1 MSSRKRGQQAVGC
14 VQDCNSRGGVL
25 FFKFFKKRLQKHQH
39 KNKRCFSHVKE
50 CIVYYHTYS
59 KPTFA
64 SEAVEPIVSKQLYK
78 VKSPD
83 NETHNNNSLFTLK
96 CVNSSWSTTALEE
109 KKKLHDACAIWQ
121 IASSDVT
128 QWPSCIV
135 DNVGGRLKR
144 GRMCRIKRKP
154 VPPSSFEHLLSSSP

>member
-96 CVNSSWSTTALEE
+96 CVNSSWSTTALE
-109 KKKLHDACAIWQ
+109 KKKSCTTPAQ
-121 IASSDVT
+121 SDKL
-128 QWPSCIV
+128 P
-135 DNVGGRLKR
+135 
-144 GRMCRIKRKP
+144 P
-154 VPPSSFEHLLSSSP
+154 VMSLSGPVALWIMWVAG